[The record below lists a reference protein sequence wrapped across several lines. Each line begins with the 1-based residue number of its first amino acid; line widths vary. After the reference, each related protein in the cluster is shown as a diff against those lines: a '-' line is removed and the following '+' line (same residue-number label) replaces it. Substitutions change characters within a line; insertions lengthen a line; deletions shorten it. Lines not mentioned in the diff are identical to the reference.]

1 MDAEVAKALNKI
13 LKRLNEVELKMEQ
26 FLLSKYHENKESINL
41 TEVGI
46 MDMADVLSVHDEA
59 IEELAEI
66 VAEMSER
73 NG

>member
-46 MDMADVLSVHDEA
+46 MDVADVLSVHDEA